1 MIAEK
6 NGITVDTHTAAPARK
21 MIKCPQKTGINLN
34 LQEDRQRDRR
44 TLLIGILAIAALV
57 AVVVNFGVL
66 QQDRRLDTAQA
77 AYDRVHTQYVSAQE
91 ALSDYDR
98 VLLEYRTYSMDWM
111 TAAGS
116 EDIPAA
122 VDRQAALDLLEQ
134 EMLSHGSLTALQITQ
149 NTMNVDMS
157 GMTLDQISA
166 MFARLR
172 LSPIVDSV
180 SLSVAS
186 TEAGKAATIMD
197 FTVRIDLRQPEEV
210 SQ

>member
-1 MIAEK
+1 MDMAQTTK
-6 NGITVDTHTAAPARK
+6 NAIRK
-21 MIKCPQKTGINLN
+21 G
-34 LQEDRQRDRR
+34 
-44 TLLIGILAIAALV
+44 
-57 AVVVNFGVL
+57 F
-66 QQDRRLDTAQA
+66 
-77 AYDRVHTQYVSAQE
+77 
-91 ALSDYDR
+91 
-98 VLLEYRTYSMDWM
+98 
-111 TAAGS
+111 
-116 EDIPAA
+116 
-122 VDRQAALDLLEQ
+122 LDLLEQ

-186 TEAGKAATIMD
+186 TEEGKAATIMD
-197 FTVRIDLRQPEEV
+197 FTVRIELRQPEEV